1 LSLPPIDDWEH
12 LDQESDSNETPV
24 VQYAACPGRNTGPSN
39 IGGFAAPALKKGRT
53 VPVAPAP
60 EKSGGLSRMKKN
72 ALVGMITH
80 TTGINRFMELA
91 ARTSVAHTHAR
102 THTGLLIKDMSLLR
116 LVITNMY

>member
-1 LSLPPIDDWEH
+1 MSLPPIDDWEH

-53 VPVAPAP
+53 VPVPPP
-60 EKSGGLSRMKKN
+60 ESGGLSRMKKN